1 MPQQNKMEDRVNRI
15 IVEMVSNMLHA
26 ENLNKLVWEEA
37 VANAIYTRNRCP
49 TRNLDFIMPEKSCS
63 RMRPCIA
70 HMHVFG
76 RVAYAMVLNE
86 KWGKFDAKDTNCL
99 FLGYCKGSK
108 AYRLMCL
115 QD

>member
-1 MPQQNKMEDRVNRI
+1 MSIESVRLLRLKKHER
-15 IVEMVSNMLHA
+15 
-26 ENLNKLVWEEA
+26 
-37 VANAIYTRNRCP
+37 
-49 TRNLDFIMPEKSCS
+49 
-63 RMRPCIA
+63 RPCIA